1 MLKRSITSDRDRPS
15 NAPDSRLPMR
25 LLARLLEGQRTEN
38 EMVRRGLPSP
48 RYRHWSCLGW
58 GEAKATPRGVGF
70 QGHIGHLNS
79 RMGEPGDLG
88 VSTLHFRPWWKC
100 HFSPPTCCA
109 CGQGLPLEGRGVNVS
124 HLHPS
129 TLAPQPGR
137 APAVSRATCRSPS
150 TPPNQELG
158 FKVSE
163 KSPRNQNVNFQA
175 KGRMDLLI

>member
-38 EMVRRGLPSP
+38 ETVRRRLPSP
-48 RYRHWSCLGW
+48 RYRHRSCLGW

-100 HFSPPTCCA
+100 HFSPPTRCA
-109 CGQGLPLEGRGVNVS
+109 CGQGLPLEGRGGQRQS
-124 HLHPS
+124 PPPQHPRTPAWPS
-129 TLAPQPGR
+129 TGRLQSYLQESLNTPQPRVG
-137 APAVSRATCRSPS
+137 V
-150 TPPNQELG
+150 QG
-158 FKVSE
+158 W
-163 KSPRNQNVNFQA
+163 
-175 KGRMDLLI
+175 